1 MAEDDDSKILTTIK
15 AALGLQPDYTPF
27 DTEILMHINS
37 ALSTLAQLGVG
48 PEDGFVADE
57 DTIWSALLTDSKIES
72 AKSYIWLKTK
82 MAFDIGAMP
91 PQVVSA
97 YEKNIEE
104 LVFRL
109 SVATDPMISQE
120 PPDLDDLEDEELI
133 LDGGGA

>member
-57 DTIWSALLTDSKIES
+57 DTIWSALLPDSKIES
-72 AKSYIWLKTK
+72 VKSYIWLKTK

-109 SVATDPMISQE
+109 SVATDPMIPQE
-120 PPDLDDLEDEELI
+120 PVDLEDLEDEI
-133 LDGGGA
+133 IFDAGGA